1 LEKLSGGQTLP
12 LLVDIVRVTGLAAEA
27 RAGMNAYKGFSII
40 ALLGDHPVGTVLAA
54 FAQQSLTPTAYFT
67 DEESALRWLAQQNGR
82 EQRTVLTR
90 KPDASERPG
99 HTAEQSITEHDQ

>member
-1 LEKLSGGQTLP
+1 
-12 LLVDIVRVTGLAAEA
+12 
-27 RAGMNAYKGFSII
+27 
-40 ALLGDHPVGTVLAA
+40 VGTVIAG

-82 EQRTVLTR
+82 EQRTALTR

-99 HTAEQSITEHDQ
+99 HTAEQSIREHDQ